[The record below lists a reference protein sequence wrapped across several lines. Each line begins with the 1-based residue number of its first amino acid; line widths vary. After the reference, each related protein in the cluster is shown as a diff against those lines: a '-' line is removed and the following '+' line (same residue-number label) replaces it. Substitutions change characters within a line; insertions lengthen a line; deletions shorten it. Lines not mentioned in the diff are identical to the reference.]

1 MAVNYHDVES
11 ETFTNLAEKVRRR
24 YRFPEG
30 LVGEHLK
37 TRFLNLFASFG
48 QEERPWN
55 PQTIDDEVFKAAVWA
70 IASNS
75 RSWTNVVNNRLTIEK
90 LLCKFRLEELR
101 SELQKD
107 GRRESL
113 VRELAKALGGQTA
126 GGDAAGIVS
135 WAQYLKTHKP
145 FAQNVL
151 EPLRGWVG
159 NRASAVKLDLTPQEL
174 TALCA
179 AALGSPTELV
189 KAGTGITELKTPR
202 MGFILATEFLR
213 NLGWSGFKPDRHIQ
227 ALLALWQPQ
236 AFESASEYETRS
248 VSLSR
253 QIFGTSSK
261 AYVEPL
267 RCCLVG
273 VAFTPR
279 EVKFMV
285 ADQVMWLY
293 GSITAR
299 HKDQRIG
306 RGVGIGS
313 RI

>member
-1 MAVNYHDVES
+1 MTVNYYEVER
-11 ETFTNLAEKVRRR
+11 EIFTNLAGKVRTR

-37 TRFLNLFASFG
+37 TRVLSLFASFG
-48 QEERPWN
+48 QEERQWN
-55 PQTIDDEVFKAAVWA
+55 PRTKDDDVFRAAVWA

-75 RSWTNVVNNRLTIEK
+75 RSWTNVVHKQLAIEM
-90 LLCKFRLEELR
+90 LLCKFNLEELR

-107 GRRESL
+107 GKREAL

-126 GGDAAGIVS
+126 RGDAAGMVR
-135 WAQYLKTHKP
+135 WTQYLKTNKP

-151 EPLRGWVG
+151 EPLRGWME
-159 NRASAVKLDLTPQEL
+159 NRASAAKLDLTPPEL

-179 AALGSPTELV
+179 AALGCPAKAV
-189 KAGTGITELKTPR
+189 KAGTGITDLKTPR

-227 ALLALWQPQ
+227 ALLELWRPQ
-236 AFESASEYETRS
+236 AFEGGSVHTARS
-248 VSLSR
+248 VDLSK
-253 QIFGTSSK
+253 QLFGTSSK
-261 AYVEPL
+261 AYVDPL

-273 VAFTPR
+273 VEFTPSD
-279 EVKFMV
+279 VKFMV

-299 HKDQRIG
+299 DKDKRIG
-306 RGVGIGS
+306 RHVLA
-313 RI
+313 